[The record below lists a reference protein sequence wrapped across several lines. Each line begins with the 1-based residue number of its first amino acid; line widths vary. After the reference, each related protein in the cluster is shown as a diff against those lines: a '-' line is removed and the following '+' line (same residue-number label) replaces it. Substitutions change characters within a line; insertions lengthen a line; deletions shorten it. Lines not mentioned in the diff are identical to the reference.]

1 MNEIISKKT
10 NTLTRAAILLAVAL
24 VFQFV
29 KFGQLIT
36 GSGINAALIMAAHYC
51 GLTWAAGIGAITP
64 FMAFI
69 LGVQPP
75 AIVPAIPF
83 IMAANALY
91 AAVYAMLKNKNVILA
106 VAFAAV
112 LKFGFLYTIV
122 NYIIDVKPPIQVAL
136 SFPQLATALIGG
148 AAAII
153 IINIMK
159 RQMLKNKLS

>member
-1 MNEIISKKT
+1 MNEVISKKT

-36 GSGINAALIMAAHYC
+36 GSGINAVLILAAHFC
-51 GLTWAAGIGAITP
+51 GLTWAAAIGAITP

-83 IMAANALY
+83 IMAANILY
-91 AAVYAMLKNKNVILA
+91 AAVYSILKNKNTILA
-106 VAFAAV
+106 VAFASV
-112 LKFGFLYTIV
+112 LKFGLLYTVV
-122 NYIIDVKPPIQVAL
+122 NYFIDVKPPIQVAL
-136 SFPQLATALIGG
+136 SFPQLVTALIGG
-148 AAAII
+148 
-153 IINIMK
+153 
-159 RQMLKNKLS
+159 QQL